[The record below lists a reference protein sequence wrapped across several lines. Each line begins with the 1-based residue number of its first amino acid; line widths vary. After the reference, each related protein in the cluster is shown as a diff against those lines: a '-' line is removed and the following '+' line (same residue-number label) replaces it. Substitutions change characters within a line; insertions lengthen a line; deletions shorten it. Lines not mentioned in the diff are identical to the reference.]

1 MARVCLGSRLE
12 EVDGIVDEDGDDG
25 NDADNRHDENE
36 EDHLLRPVF
45 QALGLF
51 SLFLSYIMRQIKSQ
65 KGLGFAQNYTTGK

>member
-1 MARVCLGSRLE
+1 MAKVCLGSRLDD
-12 EVDGIVDEDGDDG
+12 VNGIVDEDGD
-25 NDADNRHDENE
+25 DADNRHDENE

>member
-1 MARVCLGSRLE
+1 MARVCLGSRLDD
-12 EVDGIVDEDGDDG
+12 VDGIVDEDGD
-25 NDADNRHDENE
+25 DADNRHDENE

-65 KGLGFAQNYTTGK
+65 KGLGFAQNYTTSK